1 MSLVSSHAS
10 FKPASFEQETIF
22 FIVFLLSFPQRSSR
36 YPFPPTYLL
45 RSQYKRSA
53 TSSKFGVLKFSM
65 LISLGYPRQRM
76 VSVKFLSSLK
86 DIFSLLFSLFSLF
99 SFFSL
104 FSLSLSSAASLPLG
118 SSANYDV
125 LSSLSS
131 LSLFF
136 SVRRRIQK
144 KKPSQTLGED
154 TKVLII
160 KRNWVRD
167 IDHGSN

>member
-104 FSLSLSSAASLPLG
+104 FSLSPPLRPFRLEVPQITT
-118 SSANYDV
+118 SFR
-125 LSSLSS
+125 

-144 KKPSQTLGED
+144 KNPSQTLRED